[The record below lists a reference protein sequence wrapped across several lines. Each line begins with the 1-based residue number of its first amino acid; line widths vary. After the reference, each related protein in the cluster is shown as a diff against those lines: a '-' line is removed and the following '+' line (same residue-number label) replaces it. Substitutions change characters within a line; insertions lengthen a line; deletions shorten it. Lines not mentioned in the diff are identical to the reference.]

1 MTHLASIVVR
11 ETHGFA
17 RSGEAIRHGVPL
29 ARGALHD
36 AAHCALVDA
45 QGQRVAAQ
53 FRALACWPD
62 GSIRWLLLD
71 ACVDCP
77 ANSER
82 RLAIRRDPSA
92 GAGPGLVVQTSADH
106 LRIETGAAAF
116 QVPRAAGGVIDQAWV
131 GERACLDPQG
141 LALRARGARG
151 LALALRFTATSV
163 EEAGAVRA
171 TLLRTGVLERDG
183 HELARLALRLVF
195 TRDSAAVRTEC
206 ELWNPRAAQHV
217 GGLWDLGDAGSLL
230 LEDLSLE
237 LRPAQPPRQLAWQD
251 APGAW
256 REAGTAGWSIYQD
269 SSGGERW
276 DSPNH
281 LDARG
286 RPTVSFRGFRVRGG
300 DGATLA
306 EGLRA
311 SPALRLEG
319 PSGSVCASV
328 EQFWQNFPKA
338 LRWSQGTLGVGLF
351 PGECA
356 AGFELQGGE
365 KKRHAAWLDF
375 GTGAAGPVALHA
387 PLAVAL
393 DAQEA
398 AATRAVGY
406 LLPAGEDRNAGYLDY
421 VDSLIQG
428 PDSVVAKRELIDE
441 YGWRN
446 FGDLYADHEAVNHRG
461 STPFVSHYNNQYDFT
476 FGAGMHFLRSGDAR
490 WRELMVDAARHVI
503 DIDLYHTAGDK
514 AVFNGGLFWHT
525 DHYQPAAT
533 CTHRTYSRRN
543 ARGPYGGGPSNE
555 HNYTSGLL
563 QYHFLTGDPQAA
575 RAVEQLADWVIAMD
589 DGSRTLLGLVDDGP
603 TGLASKTSTPDFHKP
618 GRGAGNSINA
628 LLDAYTLTRRRGYL
642 QFAEMLIQRV
652 IHPHEDVAAI
662 KFDEPETRW
671 SYLVFLQVLGKYLDQ
686 KLEWGETDYLF
697 WYARGALLNYA
708 RWMREHEQPYKDV
721 LHKVEIPT
729 ETWPA
734 HDIRKCHVFHLA
746 ARYAAPEERAGFT
759 ARATYFYDRCMADL
773 SSFPT
778 ARLTRPQ
785 VILCVYGV
793 VHGYYLRDPHVAQ
806 LPPEPRHDFGPPVEF
821 ETQRARLRTS
831 LRRKLSVTWAE
842 LRRLVGDRVRSRFKR
857 S

>member
-1 MTHLASIVVR
+1 MSHLASIVVR
-11 ETHGFA
+11 ETQGIA
-17 RSGEAIRHGVPL
+17 RNNEPVRHGLPL
-29 ARGALHD
+29 ARGALGD
-36 AAHCALVDA
+36 AAQCALVDA
-45 QGQRVAAQ
+45 HGQRVAAQ
-53 FRALACWPD
+53 FRALAHWPD
-62 GSIRWLLLD
+62 GSIKWLLLD
-71 ACVDCP
+71 ACLDSA
-77 ANSER
+77 ANAEQ
-82 RLAIRRDPSA
+82 RLAIRREPA
-92 GAGPGLVVQTSADH
+92 AAIQGVVVHSSADA
-106 LRIETGAAAF
+106 LRVATGAATF
-116 QVPRAAGGVIDQAWV
+116 TVPRADGGVIAQV
-131 GERACLDPQG
+131 TTGEQACLDPQG
-141 LALRARGARG
+141 LSLRARGARG
-151 LALALRFTATSV
+151 AALAMRFTATTV
-163 EEAGAVRA
+163 EEEGAVR
-171 TLLRTGVLERDG
+171 TSLLRTGVLERDG
-183 HELARLALRLVF
+183 REAARLALRLVF
-195 TRDSAAVRTEC
+195 TRQSAAVRIEC
-206 ELWNPRAAQHV
+206 ELWNPQAAQHI
-217 GGLWDLGDAGSLL
+217 GGLWDLGDAASLR

-237 LRPAQPPRQLAWQD
+237 LRPARPPARLAWQA
-251 APGAW
+251 APGEW
-256 REAGTAGWSIYQD
+256 HDAGTAGWSIYQD

-286 RPTVSFRGFRVRGG
+286 QSTVSFRGFRVRGEG
-300 DGATLA
+300 GATLA

-311 SPALRLEG
+311 SPALRLAG
-319 PSGSVCASV
+319 PAGSVCAGV

-338 LRWSQGTLGVGLF
+338 LRWSGGTLGLGLF
-351 PGECA
+351 PAEST
-356 AGFELQGGE
+356 AGFEIQGGE

-375 GTGAAGPVALHA
+375 GAASAGAAQLHA
-387 PLAVAL
+387 PLAVSL
-393 DAQEA
+393 DARES

-406 LLPAGEDRNAGYLDY
+406 LLPVTEDRNAGYLAY
-421 VDSLIQG
+421 VDTLVQG
-428 PDSVVAKRELIDE
+428 PDSVAAKRELIDE

-461 STPFVSHYNNQYDFT
+461 SAPFISHYNNQYDFV
-476 FGAGMHFLRSGDAR
+476 FGAGMHFLRGGDAR
-490 WRELMVDAARHVI
+490 WRELMVDSARHLI
-503 DIDLYHTAGDK
+503 DIDLYHTSGDK
-514 AVFNGGLFWHT
+514 SVFNGGLFWHT

-563 QYHFLTGDPQAA
+563 QYHFLSGDPQAA

-589 DGSRTLLGLVDDGP
+589 DGAGTLLGLVDDGP

-642 QFAEMLIQRV
+642 RFAETLIQRV

-671 SYLVFLQVLGKYLDQ
+671 SYLVFLQVLGKYLDH
-686 KLEWGETDYLF
+686 KLEWGETDFAF
-697 WYARGALLNYA
+697 WYARGSLLNYA

-746 ARYAAPEERAGFT
+746 ARYAVPEERAGFT
-759 ARATYFYDRCMADL
+759 AKAVRYFERCMADL
-773 SSFPT
+773 LSFPT
-778 ARLTRPQ
+778 AYLTRPQ

-793 VHGYYLRDPHVAQ
+793 VHGYYLADPHVAQ
-806 LPPEPRHDFGPPVEF
+806 LPPEPRYDFGAPVVF
-821 ETQRARLRTS
+821 ETQRSRLRST

-842 LRRLVGDRVRSRFKR
+842 LRRLLGDRVRSRFKR